1 MYKTHG
7 HTGYLLV
14 HKHTCTDTHK
24 HAHTYRHIN
33 TTHVPT
39 CTQMHTKYGLQEAL
53 GEEAS
58 YTNDCIFLLFAWF
71 LSTDITFSYFIISPK
86 LYEREREREKERE
99 HLGCHSSSIDQLGF

>member
-1 MYKTHG
+1 
-7 HTGYLLV
+7 
-14 HKHTCTDTHK
+14 
-24 HAHTYRHIN
+24 
-33 TTHVPT
+33 
-39 CTQMHTKYGLQEAL
+39 MHTKYGLQEAL